1 MKRALRHLVLL
12 LLLSTLLATALTV
25 HSAEEVTMVRIGLY
39 YASNALTSAN
49 LESSSGYGSGYR
61 FGYYDSAMN
70 FVELGRTSSS
80 VTQLTVLRASD
91 YYRSGSSYSMTDNGG
106 ELIGCYHIAVATG
119 LSSYEEASAL
129 AEYYSDGFVA
139 WIEGDYQVRV
149 GTYATKDDAL
159 TAQVNL
165 GLGGEIK
172 GTSSYAINTVQTGSS
187 QLLFQ
192 YDGGAG
198 SALAVYP
205 DVTGGDVEDI
215 RTWFKGYRY
224 NGSFR
229 YERIDGGD
237 LSVTNVV
244 DLETYVKGVVPYEM
258 NNAWP
263 LEALKAQAICARTY
277 AMIHILDSNHTTFDL
292 CNSTCCQVYNGVG
305 TSTSSYQANALTD
318 QAVEETAGEFLWYD
332 GTLAETYYSS
342 SHGGGSES
350 IANIWSGGNLT
361 VTPYLCGV
369 IDPYESL
376 VSDLNSYSS
385 WTRTYTSSE
394 IMTKL
399 QAGGYGIGTSLEGIE
414 AVYSATGNV
423 TSLIFHFANGKTVT
437 FGPTNM
443 RSSTYLGFPA
453 IRFNVN
459 GNVVESTGE
468 TTTTTTTTTA
478 ITVNGGETMAD
489 VDDLYIINGSG
500 KKTSL
505 DTEDTIYVL
514 TGTGDKEKLDFSI
527 TGSNSS
533 DSVDTS
539 ANLSGTTYTSAT
551 TYVFSGSG
559 WGHSV
564 GLSQYG
570 AYAMADRVGLDYADI
585 VTFYFPGTYVSTTG

>member
-1 MKRALRHLVLL
+1 MKTSLRHLL
-12 LLLSTLLATALTV
+12 LLLFMATLLASCFTV
-25 HSAEEVTMVRIGLY
+25 NAAENTQMIRVGLY
-39 YASNALTSAN
+39 YGTDTLTSAN
-49 LESSSGYGSGYR
+49 LENSAGYGAGYR
-61 FGYYDSAMN
+61 FGYYDSALN

-91 YYRSGSSYSMTDNGG
+91 YYRSGSTYSMTDNGG
-106 ELIGCYHIAVATG
+106 EAIGCYHIAVATG
-119 LSSYEEASAL
+119 LGSFEAASEL
-129 AEYYSDGFVA
+129 AAQYSGGFVA
-139 WIEGDYQVRV
+139 WIQGDYQVRV
-149 GTYATKDDAL
+149 GAYTSKDAAL
-159 TAQVNL
+159 AAQVNL

-172 GTSSYAINTVQTGSS
+172 GTSSYAMNTVQTGSS
-187 QLLFQ
+187 QILFQ

-205 DVTGGDVEDI
+205 DVTGGDIEDI

-229 YERIDGGD
+229 YERIDGGN
-237 LSVTNVV
+237 LSVTTVL

-277 AMIHILDSNHTTFDL
+277 AMSHIINSNHTTFDL

-305 TSTSSYQANALTD
+305 TSSSSYQANSLTD
-318 QAVEETAGEFLWYD
+318 QAAEETAGEFLWYD
-332 GTLAETYYSS
+332 GQLAETYYSS
-342 SHGGGSES
+342 SHGGGSEN
-350 IANIWSGGNLT
+350 IENIWSGGDLDE
-361 VTPYLCGV
+361 TPYLCGV

-376 VSDLNSYSS
+376 ISDLNSYSS

-443 RSSTYLGFPA
+443 RSSSYLGFPA
-453 IRFNVN
+453 IRFNIN
-459 GNVVESTGE
+459 GNVVEGTD
-468 TTTTTTTTTA
+468 TTTTSTSLS
-478 ITVNGGETMAD
+478 VNGGETMAD
-489 VDDLYIINGSG
+489 VDDLYIINGDG
-500 KKTSL
+500 KKTSV
-505 DTEDTIYVL
+505 DTDDTIYVL
-514 TGTGDKEKLDFSI
+514 TGTGTKEKVDFSAV
-527 TGSNSS
+527 G
-533 DSVDTS
+533 SVDTG
-539 ANLSGTTYTSAT
+539 ANLSGTTYTEAT
-551 TYVFSGSG
+551 TYVFNGSG

-570 AYAMADRVGLDYADI
+570 AYAMADRAGLDYEDI
-585 VTFYFPGTYVSTTG
+585 VTFYFPGTYVSTTE